1 MAMSFTLVTSCREA
15 LSGVVSTRLIREQ
28 EAEDRKTKAYEEVSD
43 SSELSASEIYH
54 RRNESEV
61 VCRGR
66 MVVSGRE
73 GSLNHPISS
82 ITNTIDQDWKG
93 RTRWQD
99 GPYVE
104 KS

>member
-66 MVVSGRE
+66 NGSIRQGRE
-73 GSLNHPISS
+73 LESSDIFNHKY
-82 ITNTIDQDWKG
+82 N
-93 RTRWQD
+93 
-99 GPYVE
+99 
-104 KS
+104 